1 MVAPSHFLST
11 PQCARKAAHRRTFQL
26 EAFERVDGLLDLEI
40 LMEDTKSEEFTTKS
54 AHFPCGVPV
63 HLMAL
68 RLTVNESMDVVA
80 AEASMQRMPFPD
92 VCTEAEDRVKRLV
105 GTNLLRGFWQEVAQR
120 IGANERC
127 SHLSEIATL
136 MPTLAI
142 QAMFRKQV
150 EIEKSNTE
158 TTRPL
163 KIGGCHAWRED
174 GVLVQQHYP
183 RWHVTKP
190 AETKPS
196 H

>member
-11 PQCARKAAHRRTFQL
+11 PQAARKAAHRRTFHL
-26 EAFERVDGLLDLEI
+26 EAFERVDGLLDLEV
-40 LMEDTKSEEFTTKS
+40 LMEDTKSEEFTTKTT
-54 AHFPCGVPV
+54 HFPCGVPV

-68 RLTVNESMDVVA
+68 RLTVNQSMDVIS
-80 AEASMQRMPFPD
+80 AESNMLRMPFPD
-92 VCTEAEDRVKRLV
+92 ICPEARDRVQRLV
-105 GTNLLRGFWQEVAQR
+105 GANLLKGFRQEVAKR
-120 IGANERC
+120 IAAPERC
-127 SHLSEIATL
+127 SHLSEIASL

-142 QAMFRKQV
+142 QAMFQKQA
-150 EIEKSNTE
+150 EIEKNNAE

-190 AETKPS
+190 AP
-196 H
+196 

>member
-11 PQCARKAAHRRTFQL
+11 PQAARKAAHRRTFHL
-26 EAFERVDGLLDLEI
+26 EAFERTDGLLDLEV
-40 LMEDTKSEEFTTKS
+40 LLEDSKSEEFTTK
-54 AHFPCGVPV
+54 ATHFPCGVPV

-68 RLTVNESMDVVA
+68 RLAVNQSMDVIS
-80 AEASMQRMPFPD
+80 AESNMQRMPFPD
-92 VCTEAEDRVKRLV
+92 VCPEAQDRVQWLV
-105 GTNLLRGFWQEVAQR
+105 GANLLKGFRQEVAKR
-120 IGANERC
+120 ITASERC

-142 QAMFRKQV
+142 QAMFRQQV
-150 EIEKSNTE
+150 EVEKKNAE
-158 TTRPL
+158 TSRPL

-190 AETKPS
+190 VP
-196 H
+196 